1 MTIHPSSP
9 QQKVEPVIDYRINRL
24 FNPRS
29 GRLLDVAVDHG
40 LFGEP
45 AFLSGIADM
54 AAAIDTLVD
63 AAPDAIQLT
72 IGQARLL
79 QSRPGRFKP
88 SLVLRS
94 DVANVYGSQL
104 PDRVFSLPIEQA
116 AVTAAQLDA
125 TCLVVNIFD
134 MPGQP
139 ELKEQCIRN
148 VLRLRAECSALAM
161 PLMVEPLVMRA
172 GNAGGAYQVD
182 GDVDRITALVR
193 QAVELGA
200 DLIKADPTD
209 EIGEYHRVIEV
220 ASGIPVL
227 VRGGGRVTDEV
238 LLQRTVD
245 VLAQGATG
253 IVYGRNIIQHENP
266 AGITAALMAVL
277 HDGASAEQALTLVGG
292 VA

>member
-1 MTIHPSSP
+1 MI
-9 QQKVEPVIDYRINRL
+9 QYRLNRM
-24 FNPRS
+24 FNPKS

-40 LFGEP
+40 FFGEP
-45 AFLSGIADM
+45 SFLNGIADM
-54 AAAIDTLVD
+54 PAAINTLID

-94 DVANVYGSQL
+94 DVANVYGAEL
-104 PDRVFSLPIEQA
+104 PDRVFSIPIENA
-116 AVTAAQLDA
+116 AQTAAQLDA
-125 TCLVVNIFD
+125 VCLVVNIFD

-148 VLRLRAECSALAM
+148 VLALRAECTKLAI

-172 GNAGGAYQVD
+172 NNNGGAYQVD
-182 GDVDRITALVR
+182 GDLDRITALVR

-209 EIGEYHRVIEV
+209 DISEYHKVVEV

-227 VRGGGRVTDEV
+227 VRGGGRVADDV
-238 LLQRTVD
+238 LLQRTAD
-245 VLAQGATG
+245 VLAQGAVG
-253 IVYGRNIIQHENP
+253 IVYGRNIIQHSDP
-266 AGITAALMAVL
+266 AGITNALMAVL
-277 HDGASAEQALTLVGG
+277 HDGASVEQALTLIGG
-292 VA
+292 QK

>member
-1 MTIHPSSP
+1 MIAY
-9 QQKVEPVIDYRINRL
+9 KLNRL
-24 FNPRS
+24 FNPKS

-40 LFGEP
+40 FFGEP
-45 AFLSGIADM
+45 AFLNGIADM
-54 AAAIDTLVD
+54 HAAIATLVD

-94 DVANVYGSQL
+94 DVANVYGTDL
-104 PDRVFSLPIEQA
+104 PERVFSLTIENA

-134 MPGQP
+134 LPGQP

-148 VLRLRAECSALAM
+148 VLALRAECTKLAI

-172 GNAGGAYQVD
+172 NNSGGAYLVD
-182 GDVDRITALVR
+182 GDINRITALVR

-200 DLIKADPTD
+200 DLIKADPSD
-209 EIGEYHRVIEV
+209 DISQYHKVVEV

-227 VRGGGRVTDEV
+227 VRGGGRVADDV
-238 LLQRTVD
+238 LLQRTKD
-245 VLAQGATG
+245 VLDQGAVG
-253 IVYGRNIIQHENP
+253 IVYGRNIIQHSNP
-266 AGITAALMAVL
+266 AGITRALMAVL
-277 HDGASAEQALTLVGG
+277 HEDASVEQALSLIG
-292 VA
+292 AQA

>member
-1 MTIHPSSP
+1 MIAY
-9 QQKVEPVIDYRINRL
+9 KLNRL

-40 LFGEP
+40 FFGEP
-45 AFLSGIADM
+45 TFLTGITDM
-54 AAAIDTLVD
+54 AVAIDTLVD

-72 IGQARLL
+72 LGQARLL

-94 DVANVYGSQL
+94 DVANVYGSNL
-104 PDRVFSLPIEQA
+104 PDRVFSVPIEQA
-116 AVTAAQLDA
+116 ALTAAQLDA

-148 VLRLRAECSALAM
+148 VLRLRAECTALAV

-182 GDVDRITALVR
+182 GDIDRITALVR

-209 EIGEYHRVIEV
+209 QIDEYHRVVEV

-227 VRGGGRVTDEV
+227 VRGGGRVADDV
-238 LLQRTVD
+238 LLQRTVA
-245 VLAQGATG
+245 VLDQGASG
-253 IVYGRNIIQHENP
+253 IVYGRNIIQHADP

-277 HDGASAEQALTLVGG
+277 HDSASVEQALTLV
-292 VA
+292 ASAA